1 MTQDNQRLLSLLG
14 LARKASLV
22 SFGHDAAKAALRSKQ
37 AKLCLLCRDASPRL
51 QEEFQFLAGGAG
63 VTLQHLALTSFDIK
77 AATQYK
83 AAVLTINNSGF
94 AEKIVATLNPE
105 S

>member
-14 LARKASLV
+14 LARKANLV

-37 AKLCLLCRDASPRL
+37 AKLCLLCNDASPRL
-51 QEEFQFLAGGAG
+51 KEEFRFLAKDTGTRLYE
-63 VTLQHLALTSFDIK
+63 VELASLDIK

-83 AAVLTINNSGF
+83 AAVLTINNNGF
-94 AEKIVATLNPE
+94 AEKINAYLN
-105 S
+105 

>member
-1 MTQDNQRLLSLLG
+1 MMQEQRLLSLLG
-14 LARKASLV
+14 LARKANLA
-22 SFGHDAAKAALRSKQ
+22 SFGHDAAKAALRGEQ
-37 AKLCLLCRDASPRL
+37 AKLCLICTDASPRL
-51 QEEFQFLAGGAG
+51 KEEFQFLAQDTGTNLYE
-63 VTLQHLALTSFDIK
+63 VNLTSSDIK

-94 AEKIVATLNPE
+94 ADKIKATLTPD